1 MEPLTRQQMEAE
13 QAGRPLAPVE
23 GISAQPDAALPARE
37 PARHPSAFEIANRP
51 MAWLAPLLSIIVTV
65 GFFAMLIAL
74 IVWRRDLDG
83 GPDGQSGFVVHILS
97 VGVGTLAATFATVMN
112 FWFGSSQSSR
122 NKDAFIADLQS
133 RQAASAASAPSVV
146 TAASVAPAGATT
158 GPASGA
164 AAPTPSSVVA
174 SEADFATCVAFVLQQ
189 EGGFVDNPADPGGAT
204 KYGITLKTLE
214 DWRREPIDV
223 ETVKALT
230 REEAVEI
237 YRTRYWNAMRCGEL
251 PRGVDLMVL
260 DCGVNA
266 GPRRSILELQKAVG
280 VAADGIIG
288 PVTLGA
294 VRSTNARA
302 LVARL
307 SVLRLQFYQTLAT
320 WPTFGRGWTNRVDA
334 AQRAALQMIG

>member
-1 MEPLTRQQMEAE
+1 MEPLTKAQMEAE
-13 QAGRPLAPVE
+13 QAGRPAPEEVAWPPL
-23 GISAQPDAALPARE
+23 GGAFSAGGQAKP
-37 PARHPSAFEIANRP
+37 PSAFELSNRQ
-51 MAWLAPLLSIIVTV
+51 MAWIGPLLSIIVTV

-74 IVWRRDLDG
+74 IVWRRDLEG
-83 GPDGQSGFVVHILS
+83 GPDGQSGFVVHIFS

-112 FWFGSSQSSR
+112 YWFGSSQSSR
-122 NKDAFIADLQS
+122 NKDAFIADLQT
-133 RQAASAASAPSVV
+133 RQAASAAS
-146 TAASVAPAGATT
+146 VAPA
-158 GPASGA
+158 
-164 AAPTPSSVVA
+164 AAPAAVPGPDPTATIPGSVS
-174 SEADFATCVAFVLQQ
+174 SEADFAACVAFVLQQ

-204 KYGITLKTLE
+204 KFGITLKTLE
-214 DWRREPIDV
+214 DWRREPLDV
-223 ETVKALT
+223 EAVKALT

-251 PRGVDLMVL
+251 PRGVDLMVF

-294 VRSTNARA
+294 VRAANPRA

-307 SVLRLQFYQTLAT
+307 SVLRLQFYQTLPT

-334 AQRAALQMIG
+334 AQKAALQMIG